1 VSPLTATENPKL
13 SLAARSEAPVDGGG
27 EGFPSLALA
36 GLDEAPLP
44 VDAARNTFACS
55 PQIIMTDF
63 FEELQRLVRYL
74 LLGHDGNRVDFH
86 EEIRIRQACDEEH
99 GDRRR
104 VGPVSPRAPEC
115 LKARLD

>member
-1 VSPLTATENPKL
+1 M
-13 SLAARSEAPVDGGG
+13 AAWRA
-27 EGFPSLALA
+27 FQAFALA

-44 VDAARNTFACS
+44 VDAARNAFACS

-104 VGPVSPRAPEC
+104 VGPVSPRRAGMPQSQAG
-115 LKARLD
+115 LTGLARCTRST